1 MIVLRNILVATDFS
15 EPSAVALA
23 YGRDLA
29 RSYECALH
37 VLHIVQDVAAHYSP
51 EVVVP
56 PETQVRVETNA
67 RADLE
72 RLITEDDRRTLK
84 IIPCVETRLSV
95 PAGITDYAKEHSVD
109 LVIVG
114 THGRGP
120 IRQFFMGSVA
130 ERVVRTAPCPVLTV
144 RAQEREFIAPDA
156 LTKTRADSSPA

>member
-29 RSYECALH
+29 RSYECTLH
-37 VLHIVQDVAAHYSP
+37 VLHVVQDVMAHYTP
-51 EVVVP
+51 EVGIVP
-56 PETQVRVETNA
+56 PDVQPRLESNA

-72 RLITEDDRRTLK
+72 RIITDDDRRTLRV
-84 IIPCVETRLSV
+84 IPCVETRVSV
-95 PAGITDYAKEHSVD
+95 PAGIIDYAKQHAID
-109 LVIVG
+109 LLIVG

-120 IRQFFMGSVA
+120 IRQFFVGSVA

-156 LTKTRADSSPA
+156 LTTTS

>member
-29 RSYECALH
+29 RAYESALH
-37 VLHIVQDVAAHYSP
+37 VLHVVQDAAAHYSP
-51 EVVVP
+51 EVGLIP
-56 PETQVRVETNA
+56 PEAQARFEANA

-72 RLITEDDRRTLK
+72 RVITDDDRRTLRM
-84 IIPCVETRLSV
+84 IPCVETRLSV
-95 PAGITDYAKEHSVD
+95 PAGITDYAREHKID
-109 LVIVG
+109 LLIVG

-120 IRQFFMGSVA
+120 LRQFFMGSVA

-156 LTKTRADSSPA
+156 LVSTRT

>member
-29 RSYECALH
+29 RSYESALH
-37 VLHIVQDVAAHYSP
+37 VLHVVQDVVAHYSP
-51 EVVVP
+51 EVGIVP
-56 PETQVRVETNA
+56 PETQARLESNA

-72 RLITEDDRRTLK
+72 RIITDDDRRTLRMV
-84 IIPCVETRLSV
+84 PCVETRLSV
-95 PAGITDYAKEHSVD
+95 PVGITDYAKRHAID
-109 LVIVG
+109 LLIVG

-144 RAQEREFIAPDA
+144 RTQEREFIAPDA
-156 LTKTRADSSPA
+156 LTTTS